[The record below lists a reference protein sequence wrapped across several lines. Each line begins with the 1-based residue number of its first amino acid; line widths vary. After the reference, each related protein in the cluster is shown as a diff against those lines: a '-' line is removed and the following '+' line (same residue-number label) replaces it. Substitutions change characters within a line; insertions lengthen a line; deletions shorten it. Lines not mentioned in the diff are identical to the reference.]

1 MRPEFLKAGDT
12 IGIVAPAR
20 HISSEELM
28 PTINFLQRHQFRVQL
43 GNHLFAKYNQFAG
56 TDKERASDFQQMLD
70 NHNIKAILCAR
81 GGYGSVRIIDKLDF
95 SEFLKH
101 PKWICGYSDI
111 TVFHSHLHRNFQ
123 ISSIHCL
130 MPVNITNSNE
140 SEQGT
145 STFLQAITG
154 DKLTYQTPHNLF
166 NRHGE
171 ASGVIVGG
179 NISVLYALLSSSS
192 DIDTKGKILFIE
204 DLDEYLYH
212 IDRMMMSLKRAGKL
226 EHLSGLIVGGLSD
239 MHDNTI
245 PFGRT
250 AEEIIA
256 EHCQEF
262 DFPIVFN
269 FPAGHINPN
278 SAIRLGETIHIK
290 VTQNQGANIIF

>member
-28 PTINFLQRHQFRVQL
+28 PTINFLERHQFRVQL
-43 GNHLFAKYNQFAG
+43 GNHLFTKYNQFAG

-70 NHNIKAILCAR
+70 NPDIKAILCAR

-130 MPVNITNSNE
+130 MPVNITSSDE
-140 SEQGT
+140 PEQGT

-154 DKLTYQTPHNLF
+154 EKLTYRTPHNQF
-166 NRHGE
+166 NRQGE

-179 NISVLYALLSSSS
+179 NISVLYALLASVS
-192 DIDTKGKILFIE
+192 DIVTKGKILFIE

-212 IDRMMMSLKRAGKL
+212 IDRMMMNFRLGGLLNQLRAI
-226 EHLSGLIVGGLSD
+226 IVGD
-239 MHDNTI
+239 MTDMKDNTI
-245 PFGRT
+245 PFGKN
-250 AEEIIA
+250 ANEIIA
-256 EHCQEF
+256 EHSKEF
-262 DFPIVFN
+262 GIPVCYG
-269 FPAGHINPN
+269 FPAGHGIVNKPL
-278 SAIRLGETIHIK
+278 IMGREIVLEIGRTCHLTFK
-290 VTQNQGANIIF
+290 